1 MSQLS
6 QKNLVGYDQIQ
17 GTGATFYPVNPATG
31 EQLPLAYQAIDEAD
45 FEKAMSLAQKAF
57 LAYRKTSRAKRSEFL
72 TKIADNLEA
81 KREAIVKQAGLET
94 GLPDARLNGEL
105 SRTCNQL
112 KLFANLLNSK
122 DFLDI
127 RIDKALPERT
137 PAPRPD
143 LRYYKV
149 GLGPVAVFGASNF
162 PLAFSVAGG
171 DTASALAAGCPVV
184 VKAHNSH
191 LGTSDLVGQVI
202 ASTAKEL
209 GLPEGVFSLIYGE
222 GNQIGQKLVAHP
234 VIKAVGF
241 TGSQAGG
248 MALFKTANA
257 RQEPIPVYAEMS
269 SINPVY
275 VLPNAL
281 NDKGAE
287 IGKALIGSMLM
298 GAGQF
303 CTSPGL
309 VFVVDGEGFDD
320 FIQASKQ
327 ALSQATSQTMLNL
340 GIAKQ
345 FDSQV
350 EKLKS
355 LNGVELLAAAQEKAH
370 SNACQAQLFL
380 VDAKEFADNKTLHE
394 EVFGSL
400 SVIIKCKDINELVSL
415 TESLEGQLTASIH
428 ATEADHK
435 HLGDLLE
442 VIERKVGRIIYNDFG
457 TGVEVCDAMVHGG
470 PFPATIDGRST
481 SVGTAAIERFLRPV
495 CYQNIPNA
503 LLPEDLQD

>member
-1 MSQLS
+1 MSELT
-6 QKNLVGYDQIQ
+6 QKNLVGYNQVD
-17 GTGATFYPVNPATG
+17 GTGAKFHPVNPATG
-31 EQLPLAYQAIDEAD
+31 EQLDLTYQAIDDKD
-45 FEKAMSLAQKAF
+45 FDQALALAKKAF
-57 LAYRKTSRAKRSEFL
+57 ASYRNTSRAKRSEFL

-122 DFLDI
+122 DYLDI
-127 RIDKALPERT
+127 RIDEALPERT

-149 GLGPVAVFGASNF
+149 GLGVVAVFGASNF

-202 ASTAKEL
+202 QKTAQEL

-222 GNQIGQKLVAHP
+222 GNHIGQKLVAHP
-234 VIKAVGF
+234 VVQAVGF

-248 MALFKTANA
+248 MALFKTASE
-257 RQEPIPVYAEMS
+257 RPQPIPVYAEMS

-275 VLPNAL
+275 VMPNAL
-281 NDKGAE
+281 KEKGGE
-287 IGKALIGSMLM
+287 IGKALVGSMLM

-320 FIQASKQ
+320 FIQNAKDT
-327 ALSQATSQTMLNL
+327 LSQAASQTMLNA
-340 GIAKQ
+340 GIAKS
-345 FDSQV
+345 FANQV
-350 EKLKS
+350 EKIKS
-355 LNGVELLAAAQEKAH
+355 VNGVELLAAAQEKAH
-370 SNACQAQLFL
+370 ANACQAQLFL
-380 VDAKEFADNKTLHE
+380 VDAKEFENNETLQE
-394 EVFGSL
+394 EAFGSL
-400 SVIIKCKDINELVSL
+400 SLIVKCADVAEFIRISEK
-415 TESLEGQLTASIH
+415 LEGQLTASIH
-428 ATEADHK
+428 AVDADHDN
-435 HLGDLLE
+435 LNELIELLE
-442 VIERKVGRIIYNDFG
+442 TKVGRLIYNEFG

-470 PFPATIDGRST
+470 PFPATSDGRST

-495 CYQNIPNA
+495 CYQNMPNA
-503 LLPEDLQD
+503 LLPEDLKG